1 MDQASGLR
9 NIVKSNI
16 SLKRRNSIVS
26 PDYKVI
32 PKVLAVTSGKGGVGK
47 TNMVGTLAVA
57 LKRLGKRV
65 VILDAD
71 VGLANIDIIFN
82 MRPEYN
88 ISHVISGEKNLKEVI
103 VTTKHGVK
111 IIPGGSGFAHLTNLT
126 DGEKLNLLSEFEA
139 IGDLADI
146 FLIDTGAGISSNV
159 LYFNS
164 SADECMVIATREPTS
179 ITDSYAL
186 MKVLSK
192 DYGTKYFKL
201 VVNMVESEKDAKTV
215 YASLSH
221 AMDRFL
227 GDVVLEYFGYIPAD
241 PMLPKAVVNHSTVL
255 DFAPH
260 APSSEAIEKIAEKIA
275 DSPRQSGAD
284 GNIKFFMERIFDT
297 AGRDDEN
304 DNQG

>member
-1 MDQASGLR
+1 VDQASGLR
-9 NIVKSNI
+9 QIVKSDI
-16 SLKRRNSIVS
+16 LLKREKSVVLSKN
-26 PDYKVI
+26 KVI
-32 PKVLAVTSGKGGVGK
+32 PRVLAVTSGKGGVGK
-47 TNMVGTLAVA
+47 TNLVGNLAVT
-57 LKRLGKRV
+57 LERLGKRV

-88 ISHVISGEKNLKEVI
+88 ISHVISGEKNIKQVI
-103 VTTKHGVK
+103 VTTEHGVK
-111 IIPGGSGFAHLTNLT
+111 IIPGGSGFAHLTNLNE
-126 DGEKLNLLSEFEA
+126 GEKLNLLSEFET
-139 IGDLADI
+139 IGDIADI
-146 FLIDTGAGISSNV
+146 VLIDTGAGISSNV

-164 SADECMVIATREPTS
+164 SADECIVIATREPTS

-201 VVNMVESEKDAKTV
+201 IVNMVESERDAKTV

-227 GDVVLEYFGYIPAD
+227 GDVVLEYFGCIPQD
-241 PMLPKAVVNHSTVL
+241 PMLPKAVIKHSTVL

-260 APSSEAIEKIAEKIA
+260 APSSAAIEKIAQKIA
-275 DSPRQSGAD
+275 SSPRKSGTD
-284 GNIKFFMERIFDT
+284 GNIKFFMKRIFDT
-297 AGRDDEN
+297 ADRAYKD